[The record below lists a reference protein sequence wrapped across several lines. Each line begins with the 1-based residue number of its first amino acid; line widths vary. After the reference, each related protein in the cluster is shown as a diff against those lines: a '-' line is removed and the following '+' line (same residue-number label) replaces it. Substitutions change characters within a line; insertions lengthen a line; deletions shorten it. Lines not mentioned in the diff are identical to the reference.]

1 MKGALRAI
9 GGFPKYLL
17 FLFLEINYMTGPRTK
32 DADWVRQSFLLTNTH
47 GEVLLDDLDKDNR
60 FFTSAALKF
69 SDTTPGGSFAI
80 NPPPQFTRYADLK
93 VGGRFSGSKGMGRYY
108 SEAIDDNAQLI
119 HLRFGVPQYNSL
131 TQFFTGFYNTG
142 AGQLA
147 RTGRSTSMFYS
158 IGNAAG
164 LVVSVL
170 AWPIMAIHLL
180 GVALRYAFDW
190 NPSKFYYLKPTMP
203 LYWNAV
209 QSMVNHLAVNRGII
223 PRIMTKEADQ
233 LYGTETNNSF
243 ANSRLNELMP
253 EIFRKDGG
261 IDVYAMS
268 RRAQRLWSKQQS
280 LIEHLLSDSENDP
293 ASAIHQ
299 VMKTTLTDTR
309 PDYKAYLDRWLLK
322 TISQAKEAKDGKV
335 EATNE
340 GVQYEKAEGGIVKR
354 VKAVIQEA
362 LDMAAAELNDG
373 SQFITLR
380 VNYTGAQNESFSNS
394 TGESEI
400 SQKINSMSSSA
411 RSTRFNF
418 ADGNVS
424 DGIVGKIIG
433 KVGLAVGDFMTGMAD
448 SLEISG
454 LAALGGAA
462 FVDIPQHWQQSVAN
476 LPHSTYTIDLVSPY
490 GNPISQLLNLD
501 IPLCMLL
508 AGALPLST
516 GKQSYTSP
524 FLCQL
529 FDQGRSQTRLG
540 IIDSLNITRGTGNVG
555 FSPEGRALAIQ
566 VSFSVKDLS
575 SIMHMPISEGLSLN
589 PIEGVFDEDNAY
601 TDYLA
606 VLAGM
611 NLNDQVYQG
620 RKLKLNLARKLSNF
634 RSMMSWEHHATVLG
648 GTLPARIASMFFKGT
663 RR

>member
-1 MKGALRAI
+1 
-9 GGFPKYLL
+9 
-17 FLFLEINYMTGPRTK
+17 
-32 DADWVRQSFLLTNTH
+32 
-47 GEVLLDDLDKDNR
+47 
-60 FFTSAALKF
+60 
-69 SDTTPGGSFAI
+69 
-80 NPPPQFTRYADLK
+80 
-93 VGGRFSGSKGMGRYY
+93 
-108 SEAIDDNAQLI
+108 
-119 HLRFGVPQYNSL
+119 
-131 TQFFTGFYNTG
+131 
-142 AGQLA
+142 
-147 RTGRSTSMFYS
+147 
-158 IGNAAG
+158 
-164 LVVSVL
+164 
-170 AWPIMAIHLL
+170 
-180 GVALRYAFDW
+180 
-190 NPSKFYYLKPTMP
+190 
-203 LYWNAV
+203 
-209 QSMVNHLAVNRGII
+209 
-223 PRIMTKEADQ
+223 MTKEADQ